1 MTRNPFNQALDW
13 ALQGKRARV
22 RDEGT
27 TYEGWVDRVHHGR
40 GSVLLHDVTTDDGE
54 HRAAV
59 FIRSPGTVSV
69 LEAGKNI
76 ELRPLDELEPFPEH
90 PRDYEPKDGVVRR
103 CARNRFAGSFPVV
116 RESGEILNGHK
127 RVTAARRAG
136 LDRHPVEVVAV
147 TDDQALEL
155 YQIAHRSHDHDS
167 GDPGDEEPDDSADE
181 QDSSSAPA

>member
-1 MTRNPFNQALDW
+1 M
-13 ALQGKRARV
+13 
-22 RDEGT
+22 
-27 TYEGWVDRVHHGR
+27 HHGR

-76 ELRPLDELEPFPEH
+76 ELRPLNELEPFPEH
-90 PRDYEPKDGVVRR
+90 PRDYEPKDDVVRR
-103 CARNRFAGSFPVV
+103 CARNKYAGSFPVV

-136 LDRHPVEVVAV
+136 LDHHPVEVVAV
-147 TDDQALEL
+147 TDDQAREL
-155 YQIAHRSHDHDS
+155 YKIAHRGHDHDS
-167 GDPGDEEPDDSADE
+167 GDTGDEEPGDQADGE
-181 QDSSSAPA
+181 DLGTCQRASVGLNWCLLFHERGGPREGTRRGCRRTRLQLC